1 MKVDRRSFL
10 AFVLGGAAGT
20 ALSPLPWKVTD
31 DVAIWSQNWPWTPI
45 PARGALNRVTSACTL
60 CPGGCGISVKK
71 VDERVIKIEGLEGH
85 PVNDGGLCPL
95 GNSGAQLL
103 YSPTRIRTPLKKV
116 DGRWQ
121 NISWKDAITEIA
133 AQLRQLRT
141 DGSAHKVGWI
151 SGSDRGTIP
160 ALFSRF
166 LSVYGSP
173 NFWRMPS
180 MWDSYELALYLTQ
193 GTRSMAGFDLGNSD
207 FVLSFGSGLIEG
219 WGSPGYMFRAK
230 STLRMTGGRMDQI
243 EPRLSKTAAK
253 ADHWISINPGTEGAL
268 AFGLAHVIIKEQ
280 LYNRNFVSGHTAGLS
295 DRFQQVI
302 DGFPP
307 EISSKIT
314 GISAGTILTL
324 ARDFAAARKPLAVCG
339 QGQGHLPGDLQ
350 TFLAVHTLNALV
362 GNINQP
368 GGIWAVPEPDY
379 IEWPELEIDAVA
391 AKGLQQPRID
401 GAGTYR
407 HPNARYLLHRLPE
420 VVNASAESPLQVL
433 FIADANP
440 AFSLPDTAAVAKALE
455 KIPLVVSFSSYMDET
470 SELADMLLPN
480 HMFLERY
487 QDVVGASGFPKPII
501 SLAQPAVEPRYNT
514 RHAGDVVI
522 QLAKELGHTVGA
534 AFEWDD
540 YNACLEETLGDRWDG
555 LLENGFWLDEGFG
568 GAQWATAFETDSTKF
583 EFTNADIRTLAAYE
597 PVKPEGDEAGYP
609 LLLVPFDSM
618 RLNADGKP
626 GAPPFMIK
634 ALEDTILIGNDVLLE
649 INPATAKQLGL
660 TEGRLST
667 LTTPKGSA
675 QVKIRLTHGIMPGVI
690 AVPRGLGH
698 TADNR
703 FLAGKGINYNR
714 LSGPADD
721 PASGYNAAWG
731 IRAKLTKA

>member
-10 AFVLGGAAGT
+10 AFILGGAAGT
-20 ALSPLPWKVTD
+20 ALSPLPWKITD
-31 DVAIWSQNWPWTPI
+31 DISIWSQNWPWI
-45 PARGALNRVTSACTL
+45 PVPAKGEISRVSSACTL

-71 VDERVIKIEGLEGH
+71 VDQRVIKIEGLEGH

-103 YSPTRIRTPLKKV
+103 YGPTRIRSPLKKV
-116 DGRWQ
+116 NGRWQ
-121 NISWKDAITEIA
+121 QISWQDAVTELA
-133 AQLRQLRT
+133 AQLRQLRA
-141 DGSAHKVGWI
+141 DGSAHTVGWVA
-151 SGSDRGTIP
+151 GSDRGTVP
-160 ALFSRF
+160 ALFNRF

-193 GTRSMAGFDLGNSD
+193 GTRSMAGFDLENAD

-230 STLRMTGGRMDQI
+230 SKLRKAGGRMDQI

-268 AFGLAHVIIKEQ
+268 AFSLAHVIIKEQ
-280 LYNRNFVSGHTAGLS
+280 LYNRNFVNGYTSGLS
-295 DRFQQVI
+295 NRFQQTI

-307 EISSKIT
+307 EIASKIT

-324 ARDFAAARKPLAVCG
+324 ARDFAAARRPLAICG
-339 QGQGHLPGDLQ
+339 QGQGLLPGSLQ
-350 TFLAVHTLNALV
+350 TFLAVHSLNALV

-368 GGIWAVPEPDY
+368 GGVWAVPEPDY
-379 IEWPELEIDAVA
+379 IDWPELEIDAVA

-440 AFSLPDTAAVAKALE
+440 AYSLPDTAAVAKALE
-455 KIPLVVSFSSYMDET
+455 KIPLVVSFASYMDET
-470 SELADMLLPN
+470 SALADMLLPN
-480 HMFLERY
+480 HIFLERY
-487 QDVVGASGFPKPII
+487 QDVAEAHGFVKPII

-514 RHAGDVVI
+514 RHVGDVVI
-522 QLAKELGHTVGA
+522 QLAKELGHTIGA
-534 AFEWDD
+534 AFPWDD
-540 YNACLEETLGDRWDG
+540 YNSCLEETLGDRWDG
-555 LLENGFWLDEGFG
+555 LIENGFWIDDDHSGT
-568 GAQWATAFETDSTKF
+568 QWADAFETDSAKF
-583 EFTNADIRTLAAYE
+583 EFINQDIRTLAAYE
-597 PVKPEGDEAGYP
+597 PMQPEGDEASYP
-609 LLLVPFDSM
+609 LVLVPFDSM
-618 RLNADGKP
+618 RLNGEGHP

-634 ALEDTILIGNDVLLE
+634 ALEDTVLKGNDVLVE
-649 INPATAKQLGL
+649 VNPATAQKLGL
-660 TEGRLST
+660 SEGRLAK
-667 LTTPKGSA
+667 LETPKGSA
-675 QVKIRLTHGIMPGVI
+675 QVRVRLTQGIMPGLV
-690 AVPRGLGH
+690 ALSRGLGH
-698 TADNR
+698 TTDDR
-703 FLAGKGINYNR
+703 FLAGRGVNYNQ
-714 LSGPADD
+714 LSSPADD

-731 IRAKLTKA
+731 IRAKLS

>member
-10 AFVLGGAAGT
+10 AFVIGGAAGT

-31 DVAIWSQNWPWTPI
+31 DISIWSQNWPWIPI
-45 PARGALNRVTSACTL
+45 PPKGAINRTRSACTL

-95 GNSGAQLL
+95 GNSAAQLL
-103 YSPTRIRTPLKKV
+103 YGPNRIRTPLKKI

-121 NISWKDAITEIA
+121 KITWQDAISEIA
-133 AQLRQLRT
+133 AQLQQLRD
-141 DGSAHKVGWI
+141 DGSAHTVGWI
-151 SGSDRGTIP
+151 AGSDRGTVP
-160 ALFSRF
+160 ALFNRF

-180 MWDSYELALYLTQ
+180 IWDSYELALYLTQ
-193 GTRSMAGFDLGNSD
+193 GTRSMAGFDIENAD
-207 FVLSFGSGLIEG
+207 FILSFGSGLVEG

-230 STLRMTGGRMDQI
+230 SKMRKAGGRMDQI

-280 LYNRNFVSGHTAGLS
+280 LYNRNFINGYTDGLA
-295 DRFQQVI
+295 DRFQQTI

-307 EISSKIT
+307 EIAAKIT
-314 GISAGTILTL
+314 GISAETILTL
-324 ARDFAAARKPLAVCG
+324 ARDFAAARHPLAICG
-339 QGQGHLPGDLQ
+339 QGQGHLPGSLQ

-368 GGIWAVPEPDY
+368 GGVWAVPEPDY
-379 IEWPELEIDAVA
+379 IDWPELEIDAVA
-391 AKGLQQPRID
+391 AEGLQQSRID
-401 GAGTYR
+401 GAGTGR
-407 HPNARYLLHRLPE
+407 HPHARYLLHRLPQ
-420 VVNASAESPLQVL
+420 VINASAESPLQVL

-440 AFSLPDTAAVAKALE
+440 AYSLPDTAAVEKAFE
-455 KIPLVVSFSSYMDET
+455 KIPTVVSFSSYMDET
-470 SELADMLLPN
+470 SALADMILPN

-487 QDVVGASGFPKPII
+487 QDVAGASGFPKPVI
-501 SLAQPAVEPRYNT
+501 SLVQPAVEPRYNT
-514 RHAGDVVI
+514 RHVGDVVI
-522 QLAKELGHTVGA
+522 QLAKELGHTIGA

-540 YNACLEETLGDRWDG
+540 YNTCLEETLGDHWDG
-555 LLENGFWLDEGFG
+555 LIENGYWVDDAFSGT
-568 GAQWATAFETDSTKF
+568 QWAEAFETDSAKF
-583 EFTNADIRTLAAYE
+583 EFTNNDIRTLAAYE
-597 PVKPEGDEAGYP
+597 PIQPEGDEAGYP
-609 LLLVPFDSM
+609 LLLVPYDSM
-618 RLNADGKP
+618 RLNADGQP

-634 ALEDTILIGNDVLLE
+634 ALEDTILKGNDMLVE

-660 TEGRLST
+660 SEGRLAT
-667 LTTPKGSA
+667 LATPKGSA
-675 QVKIRLTHGIMPGVI
+675 RVKIRLTQGIMPGVI
-690 AVPRGLGH
+690 AIPRGLGH

-703 FLAGKGINYNR
+703 FLAGRGANYNQ
-714 LSGPADD
+714 LSGPVDD